1 MTSEI
6 MEKCPLAGGFLLTA
20 DLVENCL
27 YGLPARR
34 QTGYVSAPSG
44 ATSAPIPPVFF
55 CLEARVAMDSFE
67 INKILGAFLFT
78 CLCLLSL
85 NIAAEALFHPAKPA
99 KPGME
104 VVVAEQPAAGGP
116 AAATPDEPI
125 AKLLASADLSKG
137 EASSKKCAACHTFGK
152 GEPNRVGPNLYGVVG
167 RAKAS
172 VAGFNYSAAM
182 KAKGGEWTI
191 EELNTY
197 LINPKAMV
205 PGTTMSF
212 AGLPRGSERADVIAY
227 LNSKSDSPA
236 ALPKAAE
243 APTGTKTQ

>member
-1 MTSEI
+1 
-6 MEKCPLAGGFLLTA
+6 L
-20 DLVENCL
+20 
-27 YGLPARR
+27 
-34 QTGYVSAPSG
+34 
-44 ATSAPIPPVFF
+44 
-55 CLEARVAMDSFE
+55 
-67 INKILGAFLFT
+67 LFT

-99 KPGME
+99 KPGFE
-104 VVVAEQPAAGGP
+104 VAVEDKPAAGP

-125 AKLLASADLSKG
+125 EKLLASADISKG
-137 EASSKKCAACHTFGK
+137 ESSAKKCAACHTFGK

-167 RAKAS
+167 RARAS
-172 VAGFNYSAAM
+172 IAGFNYSAAM
-182 KAKGGEWTI
+182 KAKGGTWTI
-191 EELNTY
+191 EELNIY
-197 LINPKAMV
+197 LTNPKAMV